1 MRRNNGPSEPC
12 PRQRHH
18 ENQQLAS
25 INITLISQSL
35 SLRFDENR
43 IHTSTKSTVWH
54 PCISPACQTWA
65 SRSLNAAWGATAVH
79 RDVAPDYFVVGTFV
93 VETFV
98 VGAFVVGAFGD
109 DAWVA

>member
-43 IHTSTKSTVWH
+43 IRTSTKSTVWH

-65 SRSLNAAWGATAVH
+65 SGYRGLSAFEFARSPY
-79 RDVAPDYFVVGTFV
+79 RRVVKARR
-93 VETFV
+93 
-98 VGAFVVGAFGD
+98 VGLALDPIEASRRR
-109 DAWVA
+109 